1 MMIGGIRPRGRIVA
15 TAMVSALVPVSQEW
29 LTGTGV
35 VITGTS
41 VGTRLEMRELLRMH
55 SDKPFAMEM
64 REISL
69 AGIETALEDLAA
81 GQVDGRIVIRHELT
95 P

>member
-1 MMIGGIRPRGRIVA
+1 MAYRHRG
-15 TAMVSALVPVSQEW
+15 
-29 LTGTGV
+29 

-41 VGTRLEMRELLRMH
+41 VGTRLEMRELLHMH